1 MFHMYQEELIQCLHQ
16 KKIKMGKLFVKIGLW
31 IQKIWCKFQCKWN
44 WMISKLIFNVKECP
58 VAQCVC
64 KK

>member
-1 MFHMYQEELIQCLHQ
+1 
-16 KKIKMGKLFVKIGLW
+16 MGKLLVKIGLW
-31 IQKIWCKFQCKWN
+31 IQNIWCKFQCKWN

-64 KK
+64 KKETKKQMK